1 MSESP
6 TASTPGSGASPGPD
20 GRRTVVIT
28 GASDGIGAAMAR
40 SLAAAGDRVV
50 VVGRSPEKTRA
61 VAAEIDAPF
70 LLADFADLAQVD
82 QLATRLADEYPR
94 IDVLVNNAGAVFGRR
109 QTTGDGHEM
118 TFQVDHLA
126 PFLLTTRLLPVLTA
140 GRARVITT
148 SSGANL
154 WGHIDIEDLDKER
167 GRYRSQRTYGSA
179 KLANILFTR
188 ELHRRHHGDGIA
200 ATAFHP
206 GGVATNFSV
215 ESGSW
220 FRFVYGPLFN
230 RVLLTP
236 AQGADTG
243 VWLATEPE
251 GDWAPGGYYARRK
264 PARVNPQAN
273 DVVLAQQLW
282 NRSATLVAR
291 V

>member
-1 MSESP
+1 MSESD
-6 TASTPGSGASPGPD
+6 GQQDQEQPD
-20 GRRTVVIT
+20 GGQRTVVIT
-28 GASDGIGAAMAR
+28 GASDGIGSAMAR

-61 VAAEIDAPF
+61 VAEEIGAPF

-82 QLATRLADEYPR
+82 QLAARLADEYPR
-94 IDVLVNNAGAVFGRR
+94 IDVLVNNAGAVFGQR

-118 TFQVDHLA
+118 TFQVDHLS
-126 PFLLTTRLLPVLTA
+126 PFLLTTRLLPVLSA
-140 GRARVITT
+140 SRARVITT
-148 SSGANL
+148 SSAANL
-154 WGHIDIEDLDKER
+154 WGRIDAEDLDKER
-167 GRYRSQRTYGSA
+167 GRYRAQGAYGSA

-188 ELHRRHHGDGIA
+188 ELHRRHHGDGIT

-230 RVLLTP
+230 RFLLSP

-243 VWLATEPE
+243 VWLATAPE
-251 GDWAPGGYYARRK
+251 GEWTPGEYYAKRK

-282 NRSATLVAR
+282 NRSGKMIAGA
-291 V
+291 

>member
-1 MSESP
+1 MSESSTNS
-6 TASTPGSGASPGPD
+6 TASSDDG
-20 GRRTVVIT
+20 GRRTVVVT

-50 VVGRSPEKTRA
+50 VVGRSAEKTRA
-61 VAAEIDAPF
+61 VAAEIDAPS
-70 LLADFADLAQVD
+70 LLADFADLAQVE
-82 QLATRLADEYPR
+82 QLATRLKDEYPR
-94 IDVLVNNAGAVFGRR
+94 IDVLVNNAGAVFGQR
-109 QTTGDGHEM
+109 QVTGDGHEM

-140 GRARVITT
+140 SRARVITT
-148 SSGANL
+148 SSAANL
-154 WGHIDIEDLDKER
+154 WGRIRLDDLDKEH
-167 GRYRSQRTYGSA
+167 GRYRAQGTYGSA

-188 ELHRRHHGDGIA
+188 ELHRRHHGDGIT

-230 RVLLTP
+230 RFLLSA

-243 VWLATEPE
+243 VWLATAPE
-251 GDWAPGGYYARRK
+251 GEWASGEYYAKRK

-282 NRSATLVAR
+282 NRSEKLVAG